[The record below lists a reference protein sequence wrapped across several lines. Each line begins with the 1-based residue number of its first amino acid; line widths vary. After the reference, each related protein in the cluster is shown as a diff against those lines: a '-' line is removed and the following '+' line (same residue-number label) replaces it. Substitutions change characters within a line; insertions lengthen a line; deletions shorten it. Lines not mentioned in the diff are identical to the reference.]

1 MNQSKNSLALIA
13 LAFLLLPI
21 KLAYAEA
28 ADRNKPLQL
37 EANSVLID
45 DAKKINRF
53 EGNVQMTQGTL
64 LIQADT
70 IEVTEDAAGMQRL
83 IATGHPVK
91 FRQRY
96 EGSSEYAE
104 GYGNRI
110 EYDTHAE
117 TVDFYDHARIKRGAD
132 EVQGAHIAYSTK
144 TEIFQARGATL
155 NDDADPR
162 NSRVRAIIQPKK
174 NNSPNNAPLI
184 IQTIPELPASV
195 SDHE

>member
-1 MNQSKNSLALIA
+1 MNRPENSLLFIT
-13 LAFLLLPI
+13 LAFFI
-21 KLAYAEA
+21 SMNLAYAET
-28 ADRNKPLQL
+28 ADRNKPLHL
-37 EANSVLID
+37 EANRVLID

-64 LIQADT
+64 LIQADS

-96 EGSSEYAE
+96 EGSSDYAE

-110 EYDTHAE
+110 EYDTNAE
-117 TVDFYDHARIKRGAD
+117 TVDFYDHARIKRGTD

-144 TEIFQARGATL
+144 TEIFQARGAIL
-155 NDDADPR
+155 NDEADPR
-162 NSRVRAIIQPKK
+162 NSRVHAVIQPKRK
-174 NNSPNNAPLI
+174 EAPSDTPLV
-184 IQTIPELPASV
+184 IQPIPELPAGA